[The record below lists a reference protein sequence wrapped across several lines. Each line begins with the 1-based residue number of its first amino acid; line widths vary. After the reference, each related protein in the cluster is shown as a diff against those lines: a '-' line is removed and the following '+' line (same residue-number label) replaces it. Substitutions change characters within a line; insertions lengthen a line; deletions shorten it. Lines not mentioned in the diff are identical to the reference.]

1 MGRFRKKVKKELP
14 EVNTGSLA
22 DLVFVILFFFMV
34 ISTMRENTLL
44 VQVVTPRA
52 TEVHKI
58 ERKAL
63 VSYIYIGPPMRHLVA
78 ALGTDARIQLNDQ
91 IADVS
96 EVQAF
101 ILAERE
107 ARNEA
112 DVPFLTTS
120 LKVDK
125 TVRMR
130 IVTAV
135 KQELRQ
141 VGAFRLNYSATTATS
156 IFQ

>member
-1 MGRFRKKVKKELP
+1 MSRFKDKGKKEIP
-14 EVNTGSLA
+14 SINTGSLA
-22 DLVFVILFFFMV
+22 DLVFILLFFFMV
-34 ISTMRENTLL
+34 ISTMRESNPL
-44 VQVVTPRA
+44 VRVVMPKA
-52 TEVHKI
+52 TEVHKL
-58 ERKAL
+58 EKKSL
-63 VSYIYIGPPMRHLVA
+63 VSNIYIGQPFNVA
-78 ALGTDARIQLNDQ
+78 ALGTESRIQLNDQ
-91 IADVS
+91 IADVN

-107 ARNEA
+107 ARNEV

-125 TVRMR
+125 DTRMR

-141 VGAFRLNYSATTATS
+141 VGAFRINYSTTRAQTA
-156 IFQ
+156 F

>member
-1 MGRFRKKVKKELP
+1 MARFRQKGKKEIP
-14 EVNTGSLA
+14 SINTGSLA
-22 DLVFVILFFFMV
+22 DLVFILLFFFMV
-34 ISTMRENTLL
+34 ISTMRESALL
-44 VQVVTPRA
+44 VRVVTPRA

-58 ERKAL
+58 ERKSL
-63 VSYIYIGPPMRHLVA
+63 VSNIYIGPPLNAA
-78 ALGTDARIQLNDQ
+78 ALGTEPRIQLNDQ
-91 IADVS
+91 LADVADI
-96 EVQAF
+96 QPF

-120 LKVDK
+120 MRVDRH
-125 TVRMR
+125 TRMR

-141 VGAFRLNYSATTATS
+141 VGAFRLNYSTTKSHTP
-156 IFQ
+156 IY

>member
-1 MGRFRKKVKKELP
+1 MGRFRKKEKKSIP
-14 EVNTGSLA
+14 SINTGSLA
-22 DLVFVILFFFMV
+22 DLVFILLFFFMV
-34 ISTMRENTLL
+34 ISTMRETTLL
-44 VQVVTPRA
+44 VRVVIPRA

-58 ERKAL
+58 ERKSL
-63 VSYIYIGPPMRHLVA
+63 VSNINIGPPMPHLVA

-101 ILAERE
+101 IFAERE

-120 LKVDK
+120 LKVDR

-130 IVTAV
+130 IVTQV

-141 VGAFRLNYSATTATS
+141 AGAFRINYSATKTGS
-156 IFQ
+156 IF

>member
-1 MGRFRKKVKKELP
+1 MGRFRKKVKKEAAAIS
-14 EVNTGSLA
+14 TGSLS
-22 DLVFVILFFFMV
+22 DLVFILLFFFMI
-34 ISTMRENTLL
+34 ISTMRESTLF
-44 VQVVTPRA
+44 VRVVTPRA

-58 ERKAL
+58 ERKSL
-63 VSYIYIGPPMRHLVA
+63 VSNIYIGQPINVS
-78 ALGTDARIQLNDQ
+78 ALGTESRIQLNDQ
-91 IADVS
+91 IAEVS

-120 LKVDK
+120 LKVDRHTK
-125 TVRMR
+125 MR

-141 VGAFRLNYSATTATS
+141 VGAFRINYSTS
-156 IFQ
+156 KSQSAL

>member
-1 MGRFRKKVKKELP
+1 MSRFKEKGKKEIP
-14 EVNTGSLA
+14 AINTGSLA
-22 DLVFVILFFFMV
+22 DLVFILLFFFMV
-34 ISTMRENTLL
+34 ISTMRESTLL
-44 VQVVTPRA
+44 VKVAMPRA
-52 TEVHKI
+52 TEVHKL
-58 ERKAL
+58 EKKSL
-63 VSYIYIGPPMRHLVA
+63 VSNIYIGQPLNVA
-78 ALGTDARIQLNDQ
+78 ALGTESRIQLNDQ

-125 TVRMR
+125 NTRMR

-141 VGAFRLNYSATTATS
+141 VGAFRINYSTTKAQTAL
-156 IFQ
+156 